1 MPTRKEILMVVK
13 EWVEKAEDDYRAA
26 VHLLSMAD
34 GPIPYTIICFHAQQ
48 CVEKY
53 LKAILVD
60 HSLPV
65 PKTHDIEEI
74 IRLLPISL
82 PFNPTIAQ
90 MRYLTSFAVDFR
102 YPGGDITRKADTDEI
117 VAITEAFRASA
128 RTVLPAEVIGK
139 QKMDASTKDP
149 GTTTSD

>member
-1 MPTRKEILMVVK
+1 MPTRKEVLMVVK
-13 EWVEKAEDDYRAA
+13 EWLEKAEDDYRAA
-26 VHLLSMAD
+26 THLLSMAD
-34 GPIPYTIICFHAQQ
+34 GPIPYTIVCFHAQQ

-74 IRLLPISL
+74 IRLLPASL
-82 PFNPTIAQ
+82 SFNPKPAQ

-102 YPGGDITRKADTDEI
+102 YPGGDATDKADTEEI
-117 VAITEAFRASA
+117 MAITEALRASA
-128 RTVLPAEVIGK
+128 RAILTAEVTEE
-139 QKMDASTKDP
+139 QRVD
-149 GTTTSD
+149 